1 MKKQERSV
9 KQQVASVWSTVY
21 AILGIVKIAF
31 VDTHWVFGLLAV
43 FCFIIAFQYNKLSN
57 N

>member
-21 AILGIVKIAF
+21 AILGIVMIAF